1 MWGVI
6 QNNLVAPSLYLV
18 LRLLDFCLCFM
29 YTILIYDSR
38 NCIPDVLQI
47 LKDVLDMKLSP
58 ETLGVVCL
66 LTGSIMVLHALTIGI
81 LVVKRFSWQVYNE
94 KSFILQTMSIKLSLM
109 STCLF
114 TPLVLVSLHSFLTF
128 DKIENI
134 YLRYLSLLSS
144 ILTSILLFFFTYLS
158 AYLHTLYLP
167 SGDPLPW
174 SSTSCRLS
182 LVHSLSRLLLTL
194 TLVFRYYHH
203 LPTPILYTL
212 PITSIKP
219 HHPYPLTVAT
229 FLAYAWGLQLSVI
242 KAYSFS
248 ESLGML
254 EVALQAAIMHM
265 LLFGLALIVGEGQ
278 ITYGV
283 WCSVAMPVTIASS
296 VYARKRAEK
305 GLWTKILEDGS
316 EEQISAVMRIIK
328 NIEIYES
335 DTLGMTPRGRE
346 AE

>member
-1 MWGVI
+1 
-6 QNNLVAPSLYLV
+6 
-18 LRLLDFCLCFM
+18 M

-47 LKDVLDMKLSP
+47 LKDILDLKASP
-58 ETLGVVCL
+58 ESLGVVSL
-66 LTGSIMVLHALTIGI
+66 LTGSIMVLHAIMVGI

-94 KSFILQTMSIKLSLM
+94 KSLIFQTMGIKLSLM

-128 DKIENI
+128 DKIESI

-144 ILTSILLFFFTYLS
+144 ILTSILLFLFTYLS

-167 SGDPLPW
+167 SSDPLPW
-174 SSTSCRLS
+174 SSTSSSLS

-203 LPTPILYTL
+203 LPTPILY
-212 PITSIKP
+212 
-219 HHPYPLTVAT
+219 PLTVAT
-229 FLAYAWGLQLSVI
+229 FLAYAWGLQLSVR
-242 KAYSFS
+242 KVYYFS

-254 EVALQAAIMHM
+254 EVALQAAMAHM
-265 LLFGLALIVGEGQ
+265 LLFALALIVGEGQ

-283 WCSVAMPVTIASS
+283 WCSVTMPVTIACS

-305 GLWTKILEDGS
+305 GLWTKILEDGK
-316 EEQISAVMRIIK
+316 EEQISAVMRMIK
-328 NIEIYES
+328 NIEIYEL
-335 DTLGMTPRGRE
+335 DTMGMTPRGRE
-346 AE
+346 AEWELCQIENIHYT

>member
-6 QNNLVAPSLYLV
+6 QNNLVTPSLYLV

-58 ETLGVVCL
+58 ETQGVVSL
-66 LTGSIMVLHALTIGI
+66 LTGSIMVLHALIIGI

-94 KSFILQTMSIKLSLM
+94 KSLILQTMSIKLSLM
-109 STCLF
+109 STCFF

-128 DKIENI
+128 DNIENI

-174 SSTSCRLS
+174 SSTSSSLS

-203 LPTPILYTL
+203 LPTPILY
-212 PITSIKP
+212 
-219 HHPYPLTVAT
+219 PLTIAT
-229 FLAYAWGLQLSVI
+229 FLSYAWGLQLSVR

-283 WCSVAMPVTIASS
+283 WCSVTMPVTIASS
-296 VYARKRAEK
+296 VYARKRSEK
-305 GLWTKILEDGS
+305 GLWTKILEDG
-316 EEQISAVMRIIK
+316 
-328 NIEIYES
+328 
-335 DTLGMTPRGRE
+335 
-346 AE
+346 